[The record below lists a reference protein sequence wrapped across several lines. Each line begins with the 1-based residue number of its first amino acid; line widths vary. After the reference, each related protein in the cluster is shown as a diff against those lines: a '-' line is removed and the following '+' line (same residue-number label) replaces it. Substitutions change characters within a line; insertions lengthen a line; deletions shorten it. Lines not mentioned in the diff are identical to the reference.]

1 MDMGVRN
8 RYTVRGLGISVVPKA
23 GKNRKKITLKN
34 ESSKNETLIHL
45 FFYWDMHSFHL
56 STFL

>member
-1 MDMGVRN
+1 MGVRN

-34 ESSKNETLIHL
+34 ESSTNEALIHL